1 MKVSCFTLIRDGN
14 RLGYPYLESIRSVL
28 PLCDE
33 FVVAVGE
40 SSDGTLETLKSL
52 NEPKLKLIPT
62 QWNENCR
69 AHGFVLGQQ
78 KMIAQYNCTGDWAF
92 YLEGDEIVHEDDLD
106 RLHGAMSH
114 YLQDSEVEA
123 LAFDYIHF
131 YGDAQHINE
140 SPAAYRKATR
150 ILRNNIRA
158 IAPDGLYWAVIKD
171 KTWYGSRNKRRTRYP
186 RAAVLNIPIYHYGNC
201 RNEESLEAKAET
213 GNQYWQHR
221 VAFNSSYGDIDPTA
235 IARFNGEHPEL
246 IKNWIATHANSSF
259 EFNPKYRLTRRE
271 RKHRFMRRLEKQF
284 GWDVSKRHF
293 RIIRNYQHED

>member
-1 MKVSCFTLIRDGN
+1 MKISCFSLIRDGN
-14 RLGYPYLESIRSVL
+14 RLGYPYVESIRSVL

-40 SSDGTLETLKSL
+40 SSDGTLDTLKSL

-62 QWNENCR
+62 RWNENCR
-69 AHGFVLGQQ
+69 SHGFVLGQQ

-106 RLHGAMSH
+106 RMHGAMLH

-123 LAFDYIHF
+123 LVFDYIHF
-131 YGDAQHINE
+131 YGDPQYINV
-140 SPAAYRKATR
+140 SPAAYRKAAR

-186 RAAVLNIPIYHYGNC
+186 RSAALNIPIYHYGNC
-201 RNEESLEAKAET
+201 RHERFLLAKAET
-213 GNQYWQHR
+213 GNQYWQH
-221 VAFNSSYGDIDPTA
+221 
-235 IARFNGEHPEL
+235 
-246 IKNWIATHANSSF
+246 
-259 EFNPKYRLTRRE
+259 
-271 RKHRFMRRLEKQF
+271 
-284 GWDVSKRHF
+284 
-293 RIIRNYQHED
+293 